1 MNMYIIYD
9 HMWVLRYYDYVI
21 TFCVDTCLSGTC
33 HLKFGRINSKPL
45 CTHLAVQTTTRWY
58 PSWNKLWSEALRS
71 HTYTIRNTDEKS
83 EWWTG
88 TYAGLLTCTWNK
100 SYPKTT
106 PFHYLNHY
114 YFTKKIT
121 PTIIGLI
128 ASFLAKLESWATK
141 LFAVDWPHKARDGMN
156 KQARNGGSQW
166 LVSPQP
172 QAG

>member
-1 MNMYIIYD
+1 MGITILWLCD
-9 HMWVLRYYDYVI
+9 VLVKTHVCQGHVI
-21 TFCVDTCLSGTC
+21 WNLEELIQNNCVRILQSKLQLDDILLGTNYGV
-33 HLKFGRINSKPL
+33 KL
-45 CTHLAVQTTTRWY
+45 CAHTHT
-58 PSWNKLWSEALRS
+58 
-71 HTYTIRNTDEKS
+71 HTIRNTDEKL

-106 PFHYLNHY
+106 PSHYLNHD

-128 ASFLAKLESWATK
+128 ASFLAKLERWATK